1 MTQQQAEA
9 RLSVKRL
16 KDEYAAFK
24 EEAGE
29 TVEANE
35 KMSVS
40 LTKALGVIGG
50 VTALKNFA
58 TELVN
63 VRGQFQQLEIA
74 FSTMLKSK
82 EKADKLMSELVDIAA
97 KTPFD
102 LQGVASSAKQM
113 IAYGSSAENVGDELV
128 MLGNVAAGVG
138 SQLSEIA
145 YLYGTLRT
153 QGRAYAVDIRQF
165 AGRGIPIYEELAKV
179 LGVTKDEVSGLV
191 KEGKVGFKEVEQAFK
206 NMTSESGIYY
216 NLMQEQSKSLTGQL
230 SNLGDAWDTML
241 NEIGKDTQGIAS
253 AGISGLK
260 GLIENYETVG
270 KILIGLIA
278 TYGTYKTALIVV
290 RIAQDTLT
298 ARMEFAILV
307 TKAQMIAQKALN
319 TVMKANPYVLVATV
333 LAGLVATMW
342 AFHDSTTA
350 SEKAQQ
356 KFNEEQK
363 NFANQEEERK
373 KKIEELIRVIQDET
387 ETEFSKIKAYEELQR
402 YSPALSSAY
411 TREQLAVLNLAEAN
425 KELNKERDKNSYENI
440 LKNIQQWE
448 EKIKSLNASL
458 KNAGQG
464 APLIAS
470 QIESAKA
477 NLNKW
482 KSALS
487 EYNRLK
493 KETEENSKPVEVKLM
508 EARSNREQII
518 REYNIARQILQEEQE
533 KIKNFP
539 FATIPI
545 DVQIRFNNAQAALKG
560 IDGTI
565 SGLESQRE
573 ASEKTYQQAYKEAK
587 AVYEA
592 KLKAVED
599 AKKGTESAYKKA
611 VEELEAA
618 EKSYKSLGGV
628 TGDTLTKQENQA
640 KKDAE
645 RQKKE
650 QQTD

>member
-40 LTKALGVIGG
+40 LTKVLGVIGG

-298 ARMEFAILV
+298 ARMELAILV
-307 TKAQMIAQKALN
+307 TKAQTIAQKALN

-356 KFNEEQK
+356 NSMK
-363 NFANQEEERK
+363 NKRILRIRK
-373 KKIEELIRVIQDET
+373 RNARKDRRADT
-387 ETEFSKIKAYEELQR
+387 R
-402 YSPALSSAY
+402 YP
-411 TREQLAVLNLAEAN
+411 R
-425 KELNKERDKNSYENI
+425 
-440 LKNIQQWE
+440 
-448 EKIKSLNASL
+448 
-458 KNAGQG
+458 
-464 APLIAS
+464 
-470 QIESAKA
+470 
-477 NLNKW
+477 
-482 KSALS
+482 
-487 EYNRLK
+487 
-493 KETEENSKPVEVKLM
+493 
-508 EARSNREQII
+508 
-518 REYNIARQILQEEQE
+518 
-533 KIKNFP
+533 
-539 FATIPI
+539 
-545 DVQIRFNNAQAALKG
+545 
-560 IDGTI
+560 
-565 SGLESQRE
+565 
-573 ASEKTYQQAYKEAK
+573 
-587 AVYEA
+587 
-592 KLKAVED
+592 
-599 AKKGTESAYKKA
+599 
-611 VEELEAA
+611 
-618 EKSYKSLGGV
+618 
-628 TGDTLTKQENQA
+628 
-640 KKDAE
+640 
-645 RQKKE
+645 
-650 QQTD
+650 